1 MKAIVR
7 NTADLNRDD
16 RTLLERL
23 LGEQLHD
30 DQQLVIGVVDR
41 QSRREPADETNVST
55 ADVPTLPD
63 WCNVY
68 EGLSDEEIAD
78 LERVIL
84 QRADLNRPS

>member
-1 MKAIVR
+1 VKTIIR
-7 NTADLNRDD
+7 NAADLNRDD

-41 QSRREPADETNVST
+41 QCRRQPPDETNIST
-55 ADVPTLPD
+55 AEVPTLPD

-78 LERVIL
+78 LEHIIL
-84 QRADLNRPS
+84 QRADLSRPS

>member
-1 MKAIVR
+1 MKTIIR
-7 NTADLNRDD
+7 NAADLDRSD

-23 LGEQLHD
+23 LGERLSD
-30 DQQLVIGVVDR
+30 DQQLVIGVLDR
-41 QSRREPADETNVST
+41 HPRGEPSHQVHVALAE
-55 ADVPTLPD
+55 APALPD

-84 QRADLNRPS
+84 QRADLSRPS

>member
-1 MKAIVR
+1 MRTIIR
-7 NTADLNRDD
+7 NTADLNQDD

-41 QSRREPADETNVST
+41 QSRREPLEETNLST
-55 ADVPTLPD
+55 DDVPALPD

-84 QRADLNRPS
+84 QRADLSRPS

>member
-1 MKAIVR
+1 MKTIVR

-16 RTLLERL
+16 RTLLEQL

-30 DQQLVIGVVDR
+30 DQQLVIGMVDR
-41 QSRREPADETNVST
+41 QSCRKPPDETNIAT
-55 ADVPTLPD
+55 AEAPTLPD

-84 QRADLNRPS
+84 PRADFSRPS

>member
-1 MKAIVR
+1 MKTIIR
-7 NTADLNRDD
+7 NAADLNRDD

-41 QSRREPADETNVST
+41 QSRREPPHETNIAT
-55 ADVPTLPD
+55 DAVPTLPD

-84 QRADLNRPS
+84 QRADLSRPS

>member
-1 MKAIVR
+1 MKTIVR
-7 NTADLNRDD
+7 STADLSRDD

-41 QSRREPADETNVST
+41 QSRRESSEETNVST
-55 ADVPTLPD
+55 AGVSTLPD

-84 QRADLNRPS
+84 QRADLSRPS

>member
-1 MKAIVR
+1 MKTIVR
-7 NTADLNRDD
+7 NAADLNRDD

-41 QSRREPADETNVST
+41 QSRREPLDGTNIST
-55 ADVPTLPD
+55 ADVPALPD

-78 LERVIL
+78 LERIIL
-84 QRADLNRPS
+84 QRADLSRLS

>member
-1 MKAIVR
+1 M
-7 NTADLNRDD
+7 
-16 RTLLERL
+16 
-23 LGEQLHD
+23 HD

-41 QSRREPADETNVST
+41 QSRREPLGEPNIST

-68 EGLSDEEIAD
+68 EGLSDEETAD

-84 QRADLNRPS
+84 QRADLSRPS

>member
-1 MKAIVR
+1 MRTVIH
-7 NTADLNRDD
+7 NTADLEPND

-30 DQQLVIGVVDR
+30 DQQLVIGLVDR
-41 QSRREPADETNVST
+41 QSSRESQQETTVAT
-55 ADVPTLPD
+55 PELPTLPD

-84 QRADLNRPS
+84 QRADLSRPS